1 MRILLIHPPFADPT
15 QPYVSL
21 PTLKGY
27 LRPRGIQV
35 DLLDLNVEAA
45 HFLLAPDSLRSLAQ
59 RVERLYRDLNGR
71 RMLDFHQQRQFR
83 LAAEALGPIAVAA
96 SARPAPLDVF
106 RRRDLFFDVAAQE
119 RARRHVD
126 AVFAALDALH
136 DPFRYGFN
144 HASHQVVPWS
154 FDLLDRHARTE
165 GPLDAMYDRVLD
177 DAARVPREGLD
188 LVGLSIAFPSQ
199 IPEAW
204 RLARRLRRAFPDAFL
219 AIGGPSI
226 HQVAVHLEEDLR
238 QRLLDAFDGVGL
250 FEGEETLAQLVP
262 RLAEWRA
269 SGRSARVLEGVPNLM
284 TRDAAS
290 GRSRIGPRH
299 VLDLSES
306 PAPDPEGLDLDRYL
320 APSRALLYAPTRGC
334 YWNQCS
340 FCYYG
345 LSETATAKYREIPPA
360 RAAADM
366 ARLSREHGVKT
377 FYVSCDVLSPAYAV
391 KLAQALVD
399 ADAGISWSS
408 DLKIE
413 RHFTPERCELLRRS
427 GLRAA
432 AFGIESGSDRILKLM
447 RKGCDRETMTRV
459 NRSFHEAGIAT
470 EWMTFTDHPG
480 ETVDEALATI
490 DWIAQERDRVD
501 LFIVGEFGLERGSAI
516 FQDPAAFGVEEV
528 SFAEGDELRLYAQ
541 FRAAGPPRTEE
552 ERERIDEAVGRLS
565 AGWRLDAYPWA
576 GANSTHHSLLY
587 FEELGQDA
595 FKTDRAVPGRVAR
608 ELEAAAA
615 RHGLPEAPRFPVDD
629 IADREERFLSGY
641 LRQALYTTLPARR
654 GGPGFALAPLS
665 CEHFERAASQ
675 QPRMRR
681 R

>member
-27 LRPRGIQV
+27 LQPRGIQV

-45 HFLLAPDSLRSLAQ
+45 HFLLERERMRHLAQ
-59 RVERLYRDLNGR
+59 RVERLYVDLNR
-71 RMLDFHQQRQFR
+71 RRTLDFHQQRQFR
-83 LAAEALGPIAVAA
+83 LAAEALPRIAAA
-96 SARPAPLDVF
+96 AEARPSPLQVF
-106 RRRDLFFDVAAQE
+106 RQRDLFFDVAEQE

-126 AVFAALDALH
+126 AVFAALEALH

-154 FDLLDRHARTE
+154 FDLLDSHAETE
-165 GPLDAMYDRVLD
+165 GPLDSLYDAIFD
-177 DAARVPREGLD
+177 DRAREALD
-188 LVGLSIAFPSQ
+188 LVGLSVAFPSQ

-204 RLARRLRRAFPDAFL
+204 RLARRLRRDFPEAFL

-238 QRLLDAFDGVGL
+238 LRLLGAFDGVGL
-250 FEGEETLAQLVP
+250 FEGEETLARLVP
-262 RLAEWRA
+262 KLAAWRE
-269 SGRSARVLEGVPNLM
+269 SGRETRVLADVPNLLL
-284 TRDAAS
+284 RDEAT
-290 GRSRIGPRH
+290 GTSRLGPRH
-299 VLDLSES
+299 VLDLANSA
-306 PAPDPEGLDLDRYL
+306 APDPSGLDLDRYL
-320 APSRALLYAPTRGC
+320 APSRALLFAPTRGC

-345 LSETATAKYREIPPA
+345 LSETATAKYREIPPD
-360 RAAADM
+360 RAAADLV
-366 ARLSREHGVKT
+366 RLSREFGVET
-377 FYVSCDVLSPAYAV
+377 FYISCDVLSPAYAV

-399 ADAGISWSS
+399 ARASISWSS

-432 AFGIESGSDRILKLM
+432 AFGIESGSDRILQLM

-459 NRSFHEAGIAT
+459 NRSFHAAGIAT

-480 ETVDEALATI
+480 ESVEEALATI
-490 DWIAQERDRVD
+490 DWIAQEREHVD

-516 FQDPAAFGVEEV
+516 FQDPAAFGVAEL

-541 FRAAGPPRTEE
+541 YRASGRERMPE
-552 ERERIDEAVGRLS
+552 ERERIDDAIGALS

-576 GANSTHHSLLY
+576 GANSTHHSML
-587 FEELGQDA
+587 FFREFGQDA
-595 FKTDRAVPGRVAR
+595 FKRDRDVPARVAR
-608 ELEAAAA
+608 EMEAREHRFAP
-615 RHGLPEAPRFPVDD
+615 PEPPRFSLDA
-629 IADREERFLSGY
+629 IAEREERFLEGY

-665 CEHFERAASQ
+665 HSHFELAAAR
-675 QPRMRR
+675 QPGMRR